1 MQHLK
6 KQRKNLL
13 IIVYVQKVCR
23 TKENL
28 PRYKSFLTNLTIDRT
43 TESRYTKFNSVISYT
58 HLRQSSTSTFK
69 TKVLRYIPI
78 NAKSDEIKKTT
89 PPTCSK
95 QSHVEMFKGSAVFFL
110 QRFFFNFH
118 HRYLGNASVV
128 K

>member
-1 MQHLK
+1 M
-6 KQRKNLL
+6 

-28 PRYKSFLTNLTIDRT
+28 PRYRSFLTNLTIDRT
-43 TESRYTKFNSVISYT
+43 TESI
-58 HLRQSSTSTFK
+58 QSLIRLFH
-69 TKVLRYIPI
+69 IPI
-78 NAKSDEIKKTT
+78 CVNLQLQPLKPKYLGTSLSMPNQMKLKKQR
-89 PPTCSK
+89 PQLVPNNPTLKCLR
-95 QSHVEMFKGSAVFFL
+95 EAPFFFL